1 MCVQR
6 FDDSLIQ
13 QFALHIEIRFGL
25 HRYENQDIRCLKL
38 FWFVVVVK
46 LVQVGFGRWGLPA
59 GAELPANHTAL
70 THKRRERTLI
80 REKFNP
86 CGNDPSA
93 GSPTETLLRLHLPL
107 DDKV

>member
-38 FWFVVVVK
+38 FWFVFVVRFG
-46 LVQVGFGRWGLPA
+46 LVWVLGGSERGRLG
-59 GAELPANHTAL
+59 
-70 THKRRERTLI
+70 
-80 REKFNP
+80 
-86 CGNDPSA
+86 A
-93 GSPTETLLRLHLPL
+93 GSYSRSNTPTPSTANTLEDSRNR
-107 DDKV
+107 